1 MDKSIEN
8 VAGIV
13 DQIKSEL
20 LDDVIKDYDTP
31 SLVDMQTR
39 EVIGYGVVIYVSS
52 KYSYSEST
60 LNEWKSRLQADEYS
74 IRVTNH
80 RLTIKYKVRF

>member
-8 VAGIV
+8 VAGII

-31 SLVDMQTR
+31 SLVDIQTR

-52 KYSYSEST
+52 EYDYSEST

-74 IRVTNH
+74 VRVTNH

>member
-8 VAGIV
+8 VAGII

-31 SLVDMQTR
+31 SLLDIQTR
-39 EVIGYGVVIYVSS
+39 EVIGYCVVIYVSS
-52 KYSYSEST
+52 KYDYSEST